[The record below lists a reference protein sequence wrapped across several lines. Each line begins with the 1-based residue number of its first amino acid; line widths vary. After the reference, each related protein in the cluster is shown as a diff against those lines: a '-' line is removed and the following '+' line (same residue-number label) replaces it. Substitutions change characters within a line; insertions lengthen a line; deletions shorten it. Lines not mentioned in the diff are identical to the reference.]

1 MVHSYVMIVHE
12 VVNFLQICQH
22 ESCFRSSLLHSHMLL
37 LRAISVLISFAGDV
51 P

>member
-12 VVNFLQICQH
+12 VVNFLQICQQ

-37 LRAISVLISFAGDV
+37 LRAISVLFSFTRDV
-51 P
+51 